1 MSATAI
7 PAAVR
12 LSCTFL
18 VAGRAFAVDAAV
30 VTEVF
35 RGRVT
40 TTVPRGPAAIRG
52 LLNLRGR
59 IVPAID
65 MRRRLGFEPGT
76 AVEPLHVVV
85 LAAGGEA
92 YSLLVDAI
100 ADVTE
105 IAAAAI
111 EPPTSTPDGPAAEC
125 IEGVHAARGGLVYI
139 LSLERIV
146 AGLAE
151 PMAERKTR

>member
-1 MSATAI
+1 MSATATT
-7 PAAVR
+7 PAVR
-12 LSCTFL
+12 LFCTFL

-65 MRRRLGFEPGT
+65 MRRRLGFEGG
-76 AVEPLHVVV
+76 AADEGLHVVV

-100 ADVTE
+100 ADVVE
-105 IAAAAI
+105 IATAAI
-111 EPPTSTPDGPAAEC
+111 EPPTTMTDGIAADC
-125 IEGVHAARGGLVYI
+125 IDGVHAARGGLIHI

-146 AGLAE
+146 TGLGDTT
-151 PMAERKTR
+151 AERKTR

>member
-1 MSATAI
+1 MNASAVA
-7 PAAVR
+7 PAR
-12 LSCTFL
+12 LFCTFV
-18 VAGRAFAVDAAV
+18 VAGRTFAIDAAA

-65 MRRRLGFEPGT
+65 MRRRLGFEADPRD
-76 AVEPLHVVV
+76 EELHVVV
-85 LAAGGEA
+85 VAGGGEA

-100 ADVTE
+100 ADVVE

-111 EPPTSTPDGPAAEC
+111 EPPTSRSEGAAADC
-125 IEGVHAARGGLVYI
+125 IEGVHAERGGLIHI

-146 AGLAE
+146 AGLGE
-151 PMAERKTR
+151 TTAERKTR

>member
-1 MSATAI
+1 MSTIAPTA
-7 PAAVR
+7 VG
-12 LSCTFL
+12 LYCTFL
-18 VAGRAFAVDAAV
+18 VAGTSFAVDAAV

-65 MRRRLGFEPGT
+65 MHRRLGFGPG
-76 AVEPLHVVV
+76 AADEGLHVVV

-100 ADVTE
+100 ADVVE

-111 EPPTSTPDGPAAEC
+111 EPPTSRSEGAAADC
-125 IEGVHAARGGLVYI
+125 IEGVHAERGGLIHI

-146 AGLAE
+146 AGLGE
-151 PMAERKTR
+151 TTVERKTR

>member
-1 MSATAI
+1 MSATAAL
-7 PAAVR
+7 PAR
-12 LSCTFL
+12 LFCTFL
-18 VAGRAFAVDAAV
+18 VAGRSFAVDAAV

-35 RGRVT
+35 RGKVT

-65 MRRRLGFEPGT
+65 MRRRLGFGPGT
-76 AVEPLHVVV
+76 SEEPLHVVV
-85 LAAGGEA
+85 LAAAGEA

-100 ADVTE
+100 ADVVE
-105 IAAAAI
+105 IATPAI
-111 EPPTSTPDGPAAEC
+111 EPPTSGPDATAADC
-125 IEGVHAARGGLVYI
+125 IEGVHAARGGLVHV

-146 AGLAE
+146 AGLGDT
-151 PMAERKTR
+151 MAERKTR

>member
-1 MSATAI
+1 MSATAT
-7 PAAVR
+7 AAR
-12 LSCTFL
+12 LFCTFL
-18 VAGRAFAVDAAV
+18 VAGRAFAVDAAA
-30 VTEVF
+30 VTQVF

-65 MRRRLGFEPGT
+65 MRSRLGFDPDPCDD
-76 AVEPLHVVV
+76 PLHVVV
-85 LAAGGEA
+85 HMAGGEA

-100 ADVTE
+100 ADVVE
-105 IAAAAI
+105 IATAAI
-111 EPPTSTPDGPAAEC
+111 EAPTGGAGGTAADC
-125 IEGVHAARGGLVYI
+125 IEGVHASRAGLVHI

-146 AGLAE
+146 AGLGDTTG
-151 PMAERKTR
+151 ERKTR